1 MWVGRVVG
9 PEESRGCADRW
20 RGSGGGGGKR
30 RQRQDDRRVM
40 PSQRWVVQ
48 RAQAG
53 GGVMTTRRR
62 TLAIGDRSGG
72 AGGKARH
79 SLCKSKCS
87 LSPRG
92 GYWRD
97 RKSGPP
103 GVCVWR
109 ACSKTKQKGHEK
121 KKQRGGGSLRGETR
135 GWWGRGALRRLARLG
150 ALPDARRAPHGG
162 DGVTARWGWRE
173 RREPREGSPRHW
185 H

>member
-9 PEESRGCADRW
+9 PEESRGCAERW
-20 RGSGGGGGKR
+20 RGSGEGQEEVTKT
-30 RQRQDDRRVM
+30 QDDRRVM

-53 GGVMTTRRR
+53 GELRQR
-62 TLAIGDRSGG
+62 GG
-72 AGGKARH
+72 EPRQKESSQAVRGPKGATHSAKANVA
-79 SLCKSKCS
+79 
-87 LSPRG
+87 SPRGG

-121 KKQRGGGSLRGETR
+121 KKTARGRESEGRNKRVVGEGGTTSASET
-135 GWWGRGALRRLARLG
+135 WGA
-150 ALPDARRAPHGG
+150 ARRAEGPPWCGRGHCQV
-162 DGVTARWGWRE
+162 GVA
-173 RREPREGSPRHW
+173 
-185 H
+185 

>member
-20 RGSGGGGGKR
+20 RGSGEGAGRGDKDTT
-30 RQRQDDRRVM
+30 QDDRRVM

-121 KKQRGGGSLRGETR
+121 KKTARGRESEGRNKRVVGEGGTTSASET
-135 GWWGRGALRRLARLG
+135 WGA
-150 ALPDARRAPHGG
+150 ARRAEGPPWCGRGHCQV
-162 DGVTARWGWRE
+162 GVA
-173 RREPREGSPRHW
+173 
-185 H
+185 